1 MKMRPFDLALAI
13 FFAALGAL
21 ALFLMA
27 TYEGEKEIETEI
39 LDAVGTVDI
48 WGTLP
53 SDIVGNLFRDLSKEQ
68 PIFSKITYSYV
79 SQNQFDNTLRDALAD
94 GGGPDLI
101 LVSHEELVNLR
112 NRIQPISYEV
122 FPAVDVR
129 SIYIDGAQIFALKDG
144 MYGYPLA
151 VDPLMMY
158 WNKDVLTTNEFL
170 TPPKTWEVMINT
182 MFPELIERDF
192 DRTIKHSVV
201 AMGEYGN
208 VRSSFGVISALI
220 LQSGSKGVR
229 DTGNGYSV
237 ELTLSETGSDNPLR
251 ATADFYTRFSKPSN
265 SLYSWNRSLPED
277 RQRFT
282 SGDLSFY
289 FGYGSEGREIERIN
303 PNLNF
308 DIAEIPQGEGATVRR
323 TYGKFYALS
332 LLKASDN
339 ASGAAVV
346 MQTISNPA
354 VADQIA
360 IRSNMVPAFRSSVSS
375 GSNDTYGR
383 ITYKSAAVAF
393 GWLNP
398 DINKTNDIFKTM
410 VEDIN
415 ENRQTVDGATS
426 DLVGRLKG
434 EY

>member
-1 MKMRPFDLALAI
+1 MKMRPFELALTI
-13 FFAALGAL
+13 FFAALGAV

-27 TYEGEKEIETEI
+27 TYEGESDIKQQQ
-39 LDAVGTVDI
+39 LDAVGSVDI

-53 SDIVGNLFRDLSKEQ
+53 ADTIGVLFRDLANEQ
-68 PIFSKITYSYV
+68 PLFSRVTYSYV
-79 SQNQFDNTLRDALAD
+79 AQDKFDDTLRDALAD
-94 GGGPDLI
+94 EKGPDLI
-101 LVSHEELVNLR
+101 LVSHEDLVNLR
-112 NRIQPISYEV
+112 NRIQPISYEQ

-129 SIYIDGAQIFALKDG
+129 NVYIDGAQIFAMKDG

-158 WNKDVLTTNEFL
+158 WNKDVLTTNDFL
-170 TPPKTWEVMINT
+170 TPPKTWEVLINT

-192 DRTIKHSVV
+192 DRTIRHSVV
-201 AMGEYGN
+201 AMGEYN
-208 VRSSFGVISALI
+208 NIRNAFGTISALM
-220 LQSGSKGVR
+220 LQSGSMGVVES
-229 DTGNGYSV
+229 GGGYLLQLHS
-237 ELTLSETGSDNPLR
+237 SETGADNSLR
-251 ATADFYTRFSKPSN
+251 KTADFYTRFSKPSN
-265 SLYSWNRSLPED
+265 SLYSWNRSLSED
-277 RQRFT
+277 RQLFT
-282 SGDLSFY
+282 AGDLSFY

-308 DIAEIPQGEGATVRR
+308 DITEIPQGEGATVRR

-339 ASGAAVV
+339 KSGGAMV
-346 MQTISNPA
+346 MQAISNPA
-354 VADQIA
+354 VADKIA
-360 IRSNMVPAFRSSVSS
+360 IKNNLVPAYRTSVSA

-383 ITYKSAAVAF
+383 ITYKSAAIAF

-415 ENRQTVDGATS
+415 ENRQNVDGATS
-426 DLVGRLKG
+426 DLIGRLKS

>member
-1 MKMRPFDLALAI
+1 MRPFDLALAI

-27 TYEGEKEIETEI
+27 TYEGEKEQGDLI

-53 SDIVGNLFRDLSKEQ
+53 SEAIENLFRDLSKEQ
-68 PIFSKITYSYV
+68 PIFSRITYSFIN
-79 SQNQFDNTLRDALAD
+79 QNQFDDKLRDALAD
-94 GGGPDLI
+94 SKGPDLI

-112 NRIQPISYEV
+112 NRIMPISYEK

-129 SIYIDGAQIFALKDG
+129 NIYVDGAQIFALKDG

-158 WNKDVLTTNEFL
+158 WNKDILTTNEFL
-170 TPPKTWEVMINT
+170 TPPKTWELMINT

-201 AMGEYGN
+201 AMGEYSN
-208 VRSSFGVISALI
+208 VRNSFATMSALM
-220 LQSGSKGVR
+220 LQGGSKGVT
-229 DTGNGYSV
+229 DTGNSYSV
-237 ELTLSETGSDNPLR
+237 QLSNSEIGSNNPLR
-251 ATADFYTRFSKPSN
+251 AMADFYTRFSKSSN
-265 SLYSWNRSLPED
+265 SLYSWNRSLSED
-277 RQRFT
+277 RQLFT

-289 FGYGSEGREIERIN
+289 FGYGSEGVEIEKVN

-339 ASGAAVV
+339 PSGAAIV
-346 MQTISNPA
+346 MQAISNPA
-354 VADQIA
+354 IADQIA
-360 IRSNMVPAFRSSVSS
+360 IKNNMVPVFRSTVSG

-383 ITYKSAAVAF
+383 ITYKSAAIAF

-415 ENRQTVDGATS
+415 ENRQNVDGATS
-426 DLVGRLKG
+426 DLVGRLKD